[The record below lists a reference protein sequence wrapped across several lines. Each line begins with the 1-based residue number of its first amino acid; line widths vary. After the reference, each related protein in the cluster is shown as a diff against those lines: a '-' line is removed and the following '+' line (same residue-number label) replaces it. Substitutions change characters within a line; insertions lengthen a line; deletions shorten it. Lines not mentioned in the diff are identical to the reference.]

1 MSPNLKRAT
10 TGTVQNN
17 NAFEIRAEI
26 PLVQILSILIG

>member
-10 TGTVQNN
+10 TGTVQKI